1 MSLAKLKKTLDSFW
15 AGELGFSFKNLRKG
29 EVNILRVKQE
39 INIPPRWPLIALK
52 VDGRCIISLEDR
64 MASDV
69 EKSLENLSA
78 EEVFTTRGIETISAR
93 AMKPLE
99 HVISAQK
106 FEGNMGQTGLAS
118 YD

>member
-1 MSLAKLKKTLDSFW
+1 
-15 AGELGFSFKNLRKG
+15 
-29 EVNILRVKQE
+29 
-39 INIPPRWPLIALK
+39 
-52 VDGRCIISLEDR
+52 